1 MSHTVGDITIFK
13 IQFLWYATTGK
24 LYREDIPGRRNCLVD
39 NIVSGDVV
47 VVKDEEQDVAEAEAW
62 RFEAEL
68 IS

>member
-1 MSHTVGDITIFK
+1 M
-13 IQFLWYATTGK
+13 WYATTWK
-24 LYREDIPGRRNCLVD
+24 ICREYIPGRRNCLVD

-47 VVKDEEQDVAEAEAW
+47 VVKDEERGVAEAC